1 MRRLC
6 RERTLPGALMAPPAA
21 SAPCRTPPAAS
32 APCRAAASVLCRTPP
47 AASAPCRTPPGPRG
61 MPCLFP
67 HVSGCIF
74 PITCIVT
81 YRTCIVAVSN
91 VYPQLYPS
99 SKCVFDTLR
108 YTIDTKSRLWW
119 GLSSVSSSGYR
130 ANFGDFCI
138 VHVSCMYREISKKV
152 YRTLY
157 RYMYRAYF

>member
-1 MRRLC
+1 MRV
-6 RERTLPGALMAPPAA
+6 A
-21 SAPCRTPPAAS
+21 
-32 APCRAAASVLCRTPP
+32 
-47 AASAPCRTPPGPRG
+47 
-61 MPCLFP
+61 FP
-67 HVSGCIF
+67 HVSGWLF

-108 YTIDTKSRLWW
+108 YTLDTKSRLWW

-152 YRTLY
+152 YRILY
-157 RYMYRAYF
+157 RYMYRAYFDQYRKRIENDVSSFCIVFVSSMYLTCTRSHTFRSHGHVSFVYRLNVSYTYRDCINDVSMV

>member
-1 MRRLC
+1 MGEQMFL
-6 RERTLPGALMAPPAA
+6 E
-21 SAPCRTPPAAS
+21 
-32 APCRAAASVLCRTPP
+32 
-47 AASAPCRTPPGPRG
+47 G

-67 HVSGCIF
+67 YKPGCIF

-108 YTIDTKSRLWW
+108 YTLDTKSLLWW
-119 GLSSVSSSGYR
+119 VLSSVSSSGYR

-152 YRTLY
+152 YRILY